1 MKFFIDNIQILTFTL
16 FNNPKSERK
25 KKKKGKEE
33 IAMNHSF
40 FS

>member
-25 KKKKGKEE
+25 KKKKEKKKLQ
-33 IAMNHSF
+33 
-40 FS
+40 